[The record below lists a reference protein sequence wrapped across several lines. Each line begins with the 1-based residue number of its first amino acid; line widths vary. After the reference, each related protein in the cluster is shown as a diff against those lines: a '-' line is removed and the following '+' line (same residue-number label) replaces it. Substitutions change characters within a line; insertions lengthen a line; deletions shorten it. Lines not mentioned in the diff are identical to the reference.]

1 MIKRWIDDP
10 DTPDRGMN
18 DHTSLTNE
26 NEVSR
31 FGPWLHRF
39 LVFITILITISLQ
52 EQIVEILQSLD
63 IENNLIV
70 LIIQFVFIIFIWGTL
85 HKILRLS

>member
-1 MIKRWIDDP
+1 MIKRWIDDL
-10 DTPDRGMN
+10 DAPDRCMN
-18 DHTSLTNE
+18 DHPSLINE
-26 NEVSR
+26 GKVSK

-39 LVFITILITISLQ
+39 LVFITILITISFQ

>member
-10 DTPDRGMN
+10 DTPDRVMN

-39 LVFITILITISLQ
+39 LVFITILITILFQ
-52 EQIVEILQSLD
+52 EQFVELLQSLG
-63 IENNLIV
+63 IENNIIIIV
-70 LIIQFVFIIFIWGTL
+70 IEFVLIIFIWGAI

>member
-1 MIKRWIDDP
+1 MIKRWIDDL
-10 DTPDRGMN
+10 DAPDRCMN
-18 DHTSLTNE
+18 DHPSLINE
-26 NEVSR
+26 GKVSK

-63 IENNLIV
+63 VENNLIA
-70 LIIQFVFIIFIWGTL
+70 LIIQFVFIIFILGTL

>member
-1 MIKRWIDDP
+1 VIKRWIDDL
-10 DTPDRGMN
+10 DAPDRCMN
-18 DHTSLTNE
+18 DHPSLINE
-26 NEVSR
+26 GKVSK

>member
-1 MIKRWIDDP
+1 MIKRWIDDL
-10 DTPDRGMN
+10 DASDRCMN
-18 DHTSLTNE
+18 DHPSLINE
-26 NEVSR
+26 GKVSK

>member
-1 MIKRWIDDP
+1 MIKRWIDDL
-10 DTPDRGMN
+10 DTSDRCMN
-18 DHTSLTNE
+18 DQPTLTNE
-26 NEVSR
+26 DKVIK

-39 LVFITILITISLQ
+39 LVLITILITISFQ
-52 EQIVEILQSLD
+52 EQIVENLQSLD
-63 IENNLIV
+63 IENNLII